1 MATPKT
7 RIVVADASKARYFD
21 LDPTDRSL
29 TELDADIN
37 PEGRMHRGDLTRD
50 DRGEHQSSD
59 GMAQGTME
67 PSTDPEDVQLER
79 FSKAIVKRLEAAR
92 TGGEIETVWLAAPPR
107 LLGRLREDMKPP
119 LRSVISK
126 EIDKDLTSLSPDE
139 LYGRMADR
147 LT

>member
-1 MATPKT
+1 MTTAKT

-21 LDPTDRSL
+21 LDPKTRSL

-59 GMAQGTME
+59 GKAQGTME
-67 PSTDPEDVQLER
+67 PSTDPQDVQLER
-79 FSKAIVKRLEAAR
+79 FSKTIVQRLESAR
-92 TGGEIETVWLAAPPR
+92 TGGEIESVWLAAPPR

-119 LRSVISK
+119 LRSVVKK
-126 EIDKDLTSLSPDE
+126 EFDKDLTGLGTDE
-139 LYGRMADR
+139 LYDRMADR
-147 LT
+147 LE